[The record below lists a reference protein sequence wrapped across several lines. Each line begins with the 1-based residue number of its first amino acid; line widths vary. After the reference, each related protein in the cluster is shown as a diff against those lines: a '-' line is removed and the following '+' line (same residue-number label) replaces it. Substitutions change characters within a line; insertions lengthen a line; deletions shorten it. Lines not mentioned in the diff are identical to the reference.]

1 LHPPRPADYLP
12 CVRSLPLFLPLLPL
26 VAAIHLTAPALRA
39 SAPPDPE
46 TGFRARADQ
55 ILSARADEDGRELI
69 DWARRIKLGDPHKY
83 LFPVILAKAWRDPKD
98 PVAWDM
104 ARFLRDV
111 DQEKAKGDRGLY
123 HFAAIGLTRLQ
134 FGFEKELPEDLRAWY
149 AENAG
154 GNLGKFRAGGTE
166 NHGMMSRTSGYVFAE
181 RFQKERG
188 GPPESDH
195 LAYFRAFLEREGRK
209 LYTIGMGE
217 WDSSTYVAF
226 SLAGWMNVYDFAQDP
241 EARALAKA
249 ALDWYAS
256 MMALKQFHGVHAGC
270 EARGFANRPVD
281 TQTDIISWLW
291 WGTAPEGFKPDLVSN
306 KGGRYAVIAALS
318 GYRPPAELTA
328 LARKEVALPFQA
340 RMSKPSYYGYSEDNV
355 SQEILW
361 SDAGV
366 QMSTLYDPT
375 PGNRTTGTIWPQTT
389 MFKLAVLTP
398 GASGA
403 AGDVKVFGIGNG
415 YHRHFP
421 VEGRSAFDQFH
432 QEKGAAIN
440 LCYLPPPE
448 QRPPNAV
455 PESYLAIPDGI
466 EEVARGGGWIILGGG
481 NTLIAVYPLG
491 GEPEPDNF
499 ADWAGRTGAKPKEG
513 APPVPGYRAL
523 RLKGD
528 LTGWVVQV
536 KSGSRDAQALLARLK
551 AECPVNTS
559 KLLSHR
565 EVSYRSLDGPEIRM
579 VHTGGPGG
587 KPRAWTGGKEL
598 EFSGW
603 PVFDSPAL
611 SLPLRSGVIKIGA
624 GEGSRLLKFPG
635 SIGGDPSDAAAA
647 QDH

>member
-1 LHPPRPADYLP
+1 LRGKTGARQKGGARLLSSAERPIHRGNWRARLAARVVGPIPTGLNQPAQGCPWRATLGTTDTHASTLKGLHPSGKVLLRSAPLPQSRAQEFRGLHPPRPADYLP

-355 SQEILW
+355 S
-361 SDAGV
+361 
-366 QMSTLYDPT
+366 
-375 PGNRTTGTIWPQTT
+375 RR
-389 MFKLAVLTP
+389 F
-398 GASGA
+398 SGA
-403 AGDVKVFGIGNG
+403 MPVCRCPRCTTRLPATGPRERFG
-415 YHRHFP
+415 R
-421 VEGRSAFDQFH
+421 
-432 QEKGAAIN
+432 
-440 LCYLPPPE
+440 
-448 QRPPNAV
+448 RPRC
-455 PESYLAIPDGI
+455 S
-466 EEVARGGGWIILGGG
+466 
-481 NTLIAVYPLG
+481 
-491 GEPEPDNF
+491 
-499 ADWAGRTGAKPKEG
+499 
-513 APPVPGYRAL
+513 
-523 RLKGD
+523 
-528 LTGWVVQV
+528 
-536 KSGSRDAQALLARLK
+536 S
-551 AECPVNTS
+551 
-559 KLLSHR
+559 
-565 EVSYRSLDGPEIRM
+565 
-579 VHTGGPGG
+579 
-587 KPRAWTGGKEL
+587 
-598 EFSGW
+598 W
-603 PVFDSPAL
+603 PF
-611 SLPLRSGVIKIGA
+611 
-624 GEGSRLLKFPG
+624 
-635 SIGGDPSDAAAA
+635 
-647 QDH
+647 

>member
-1 LHPPRPADYLP
+1 MRFPPDSPGLHPAGSAGYP
-12 CVRSLPLFLPLLPL
+12 CRVRSLLPVLVLALALPPAILPLS
-26 VAAIHLTAPALRA
+26 A
-39 SAPPDPE
+39 SQPPDPE
-46 TGFRARADQ
+46 QGWRARADQ

-69 DWARRIKLGDPHKY
+69 DWARRIRLGDPHKY
-83 LFPVILAKAWRDPKD
+83 LFPVICAKLWRDPSD
-98 PVAWDM
+98 PVAWEM

-111 DQEKAKGDRGLY
+111 DKEKARGDRGLY

-134 FGFEKELPEDLRAWY
+134 FGFEKSLPEDVRDWY

-154 GNLGKFRAGGTE
+154 GNLAKFRPGGTE

-188 GPPESDH
+188 GPPETDH
-195 LAYFRAFLEREGRK
+195 LAYFRAFLERECRK

-226 SLAGWMNVYDFAQDP
+226 SLSGWMNVYDFAQDP
-241 EARALAKA
+241 GAREMAKA

-270 EARGFANRPVD
+270 EARGFANRPVE
-281 TQTDIISWLW
+281 TQTDIIAWLW
-291 WGTAPEGFKPDLVSN
+291 WGTAPEGFQPDLVTR

-328 LARKEVALPFQA
+328 LARKELKLPFQA

-361 SDAGV
+361 SDSGV

-389 MFKLAVLTP
+389 MFKLAVLAP
-398 GASGA
+398 
-403 AGDVKVFGIGNG
+403 GDVKVLGIGNG
-415 YHRHFP
+415 YHKHFP

-455 PESYLAIPDGI
+455 PESYVAIPDGI

-481 NTLIAVYPLG
+481 SALIAVYPLG
-491 GEPEPDNF
+491 GQPEPDHF
-499 ADWAGRTGAKPKEG
+499 ADWAARTGAKPQEG
-513 APPVPGYRAL
+513 TPPVPGYRAL

-536 KSGSRDAQALLARLK
+536 KSGTRDAESLLARLK
-551 AECPVNTS
+551 AECPVDTS

-598 EFSGW
+598 AFTGW
-603 PVFDSPAL
+603 PVFGSDPL
-611 SLPLRSGVIKIGA
+611 SLALRSGEMRLGIG
-624 GEGSRLLKFPG
+624 EHSRTLKFPG
-635 SIGGDPSDAAAA
+635 SIDANSGDAAAA
-647 QDH
+647 MDH